1 MRGIEAIKT
10 IGIQKDAWF
19 VTLHVREG
27 KFGEHQVVEPFRDAD
42 PTSYLDAVTA
52 VTNRGGWVV
61 RTGDGSMSP
70 LPKMQ
75 NVFDYATS
83 ELRCHWMDVFLFAA
97 AKFMIGTSS
106 GPATVSHAFGVP
118 IAMTNYLPTATL
130 YLSKLDL
137 FIPKVLRSKTDGSMV
152 SFSKPMSLPLS
163 TCASD
168 GMFKNV
174 FEVEVIPNTSQE
186 ILELVEEMV
195 CKLERRHSKS
205 AEGDILKTK
214 TVSL

>member
-1 MRGIEAIKT
+1 
-10 IGIQKDAWF
+10 
-19 VTLHVREG
+19 
-27 KFGEHQVVEPFRDAD
+27 
-42 PTSYLDAVTA
+42 
-52 VTNRGGWVV
+52 
-61 RTGDGSMSP
+61 MSL

-75 NVFDYATS
+75 ILDYATS
-83 ELRCHWMDVFLFAA
+83 ELKCDWMDVLLCAA
-97 AKFMIGTSS
+97 ARFKIGTSS
-106 GPATVSHAFGVP
+106 GPATVSHAFEIP
-118 IAMTNYLPTATL
+118 IAMANYLPTATL

-137 FIPKVLRSKTDGSMV
+137 FIPKLLRCRTNGSMV
-152 SFSKPMSLPLS
+152 SFSKQMSLPLS

-205 AEGDILKTK
+205 AEDDILKTK
-214 TVSL
+214 TLRL